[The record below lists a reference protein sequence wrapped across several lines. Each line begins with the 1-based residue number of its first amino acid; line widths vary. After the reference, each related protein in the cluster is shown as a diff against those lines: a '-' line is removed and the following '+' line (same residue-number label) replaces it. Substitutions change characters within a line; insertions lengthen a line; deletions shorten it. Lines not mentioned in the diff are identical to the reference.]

1 MEDTGNFANVLMVS
15 ELISAT
21 RIKGIKN
28 KYGAMTVNIAK
39 PYDAN
44 LVEAGNAKAL
54 KTMTTHRLGSFIHD
68 NLEQILQAW
77 EDFARTI
84 EPPALTMDDTELRD
98 HARQMLFAFAA
109 DLDTSQSEPE
119 RAAKSKGLGKRGEND
134 TAAETHAEARLL
146 SGYTVVQL
154 VSEYRALRTSVLTLW
169 AADIGDTQP
178 VHMADVT
185 RFNEAVDQALAE
197 SVARYEFMVKQ
208 SQNMFLAILG
218 HDLRN
223 PLGTVVTG
231 SSFLMQA
238 NDILP
243 KYILVATRM
252 FNSGKRMSKLIN
264 DLIDFTRTHLG
275 PGIPI
280 RVKQGSMVAVCDE
293 VVNELRTFHPEQQID
308 LQAPPQLD
316 AIFDDSRIAQVLSNL
331 VGNAIQYGSP
341 DMPVTVRVT
350 GDESDLSIA
359 VNNRGPAI
367 APEKLSSIFDPMVRI
382 AASVGSASND
392 YTERTSLGIGLF
404 ISREI
409 VHAHRGKLS
418 LASTEAD
425 GTTFTLTMPRL
436 PTGFG
441 SDETPAGSA

>member
-1 MEDTGNFANVLMVS
+1 MTM
-15 ELISAT
+15 
-21 RIKGIKN
+21 KKN
-28 KYGAMTVNIAK
+28 
-39 PYDAN
+39 
-44 LVEAGNAKAL
+44 
-54 KTMTTHRLGSFIHD
+54 RLGSFIQ
-68 NLEQILQAW
+68 NNMEQILQAW

-98 HARQMLFAFAA
+98 HARQMLVAFAA
-109 DLDTSQSEPE
+109 DLETAQTEPE
-119 RAAKSKGLGKRGEND
+119 RAAKSKGLGKRGADD

-178 VHMADVT
+178 VHLPDVT

-197 SVARYEFMVKQ
+197 SVARYEYMVKQ

-231 SSFLMQA
+231 STFLMQA
-238 NDILP
+238 LDIP
-243 KYILVATRM
+243 PRYVLVATRM
-252 FNSGKRMSKLIN
+252 FNSAKRMSKLIN

-280 RVKQGSMVAVCDE
+280 RVKQGSVVAVCEE

-308 LQAPPQLD
+308 LHVPPQLD
-316 AIFDDSRIAQVLSNL
+316 AIFDENRIAQVLSNL

-341 DMPVTVRVT
+341 DVPVTVRVT
-350 GDESDLSIA
+350 ASERDLVIA
-359 VNNRGPAI
+359 VNNRGTVI
-367 APEKLSSIFDPMVRI
+367 APDKLASIFDPMVRI
-382 AASVGSASND
+382 AASVNSATSD

-409 VHAHRGKLS
+409 VHAHGGQVG
-418 LASTEAD
+418 LASNEAD
-425 GTTFTLTMPRL
+425 GTTFTVTMPRL
-436 PTGFG
+436 PRGFH
-441 SDETPAGSA
+441 SDAGAAGASGMKAV

>member
-1 MEDTGNFANVLMVS
+1 MAN
-15 ELISAT
+15 
-21 RIKGIKN
+21 
-28 KYGAMTVNIAK
+28 Y
-39 PYDAN
+39 
-44 LVEAGNAKAL
+44 
-54 KTMTTHRLGSFIHD
+54 RLGSFIHD
-68 NLEQILQAW
+68 NMEKILQAW

-84 EPPALTMDDTELRD
+84 EPPALTMDDAELRD
-98 HARQMLFAFAA
+98 HARQMLVAFAK
-109 DLDTSQSEPE
+109 DLGTSQSEPE
-119 RAAKSKGLGKRGEND
+119 RAAKSKGLGKRGEDD

-154 VSEYRALRTSVLTLW
+154 VSEYRALRSSVLTLW
-169 AADIGDTQP
+169 VADLADGQP
-178 VHMADVT
+178 AHLADVT

-197 SVARYEFMVKQ
+197 SVARYEYMVKQ

-231 SSFLMQA
+231 ASFMMQA
-238 NDILP
+238 VDIPP

-280 RVKQGSMVAVCDE
+280 RVKQGSMVAVCEE
-293 VVNELRTFHPEQQID
+293 VVNELRTYHPEQLIE
-308 LQAPPQLD
+308 LQVPPQLD

-331 VGNAIQYGSP
+331 IGNAIQYGSP
-341 DMPVTVRVT
+341 DAPVTVRLTTNERELVIT
-350 GDESDLSIA
+350 
-359 VNNRGPAI
+359 VNNHGPAI
-367 APEKLSSIFDPMVRI
+367 APEKLSLVFDPMVRI
-382 AASVGSASND
+382 AASVNSPTDD
-392 YTERTSLGIGLF
+392 YTERTSLGIGLY

-409 VHAHRGKLS
+409 VHAHGGHVS

-425 GTTFTLTMPRL
+425 GTTFTVTMPRM
-436 PTGFG
+436 PKGFE
-441 SDETPAGSA
+441 S